1 MNENTPLIT
10 AGPKRKTP
18 SSWYAIFPMFL
29 VAFSGGALIAPH
41 VQFYTEIF
49 CTIYYKTH
57 NDIDNNLIP
66 FKDCAIPPVQKMV
79 SKAQAAIMFLTYA
92 STLLG
97 AGFYGRLSDR
107 KGRSLIVRIST
118 IGSLLYV
125 SCDLLTAKYYDTI
138 GISLLFVGPLFRGI
152 LAGEGVLMAAVQ
164 AYIADCTSA
173 DSRTVI
179 FARLMASLFIG
190 SAIGPFVSS
199 QILKH
204 TGSLITVFYVAF
216 VVDIINVLYT
226 VFILPESSQFID
238 QPASQQGRDSHKRSV
253 GLCSHINIF
262 SALKILFKNR
272 PAHLTRYALPCIAL
286 ADFLLALVKRP
297 PTMLYAML
305 KFKWT
310 AYEGSLYYTCTS
322 LMKLM
327 MMIGILPLL
336 SKLFKR
342 KCPQAQT
349 PTAADQEKMV
359 NSSTLFDIWMVRI
372 GIGMDAV
379 CLALAGLASNVVLF
393 TTAGM
398 LQSVSMLAQPSIR
411 GLLTTCVKPNQ
422 VGELLG
428 AVAILDS
435 LAMMI
440 AHLGINF
447 IYYSSV
453 LTMPNLTFFVCAFIA
468 GCSCLA
474 AFMVRQRTTRID
486 DTLEEGSLITGADSD
501 SAESSSTLAACCPT
515 TQQVVKIR
523 E

>member
-1 MNENTPLIT
+1 MRLMILP
-10 AGPKRKTP
+10 R
-18 SSWYAIFPMFL
+18 
-29 VAFSGGALIAPH
+29 
-41 VQFYTEIF
+41 
-49 CTIYYKTH
+49 YYKTH
-57 NDIDNNLIP
+57 SGADDNLIP

-125 SCDLLTAKYYDTI
+125 SCDLITAKYHDTI
-138 GISLLFVGPLFRGI
+138 GIALLFVGPLIRGI
-152 LAGEGVLMAAVQ
+152 MAGEGVLMAAVQ
-164 AYIADCTSA
+164 AYIADCTSV

-204 TGSLITVFYVAF
+204 TGSLVNVFYVAF
-216 VVDIINVLYT
+216 IVDIINVLYT
-226 VFILPESSQFID
+226 VFILPESNHFIN
-238 QPASQQGRDSHKRSV
+238 QPASQQANDTDKRTM
-253 GLCSHINIF
+253 GLCSHVNIF
-262 SALKILFKNR
+262 SALKILFKDR
-272 PAHLTRYALPCIAL
+272 PLHLTRYALPCIAL

-297 PTMLYAML
+297 PTLLYAML

-322 LMKLM
+322 LMKLL
-327 MMIGILPLL
+327 MMIGVLPLL
-336 SKLFKR
+336 SKLFKK
-342 KCPQAQT
+342 KCPKAQA
-349 PTAADQEKMV
+349 PTAADQEKLA

-435 LAMMI
+435 LAMMT

-453 LTMPNLTFFVCAFIA
+453 LTMPNLTFFVCSFIA

-474 AFMVRQRTTRID
+474 AFMVRRKNNRVD
-486 DTLEEGSLITGADSD
+486 DTLEDGNLIIEADRDGA
-501 SAESSSTLAACCPT
+501 EPLPNLACST
-515 TQQVVKIR
+515 TQHVVKIR

>member
-1 MNENTPLIT
+1 
-10 AGPKRKTP
+10 
-18 SSWYAIFPMFL
+18 
-29 VAFSGGALIAPH
+29 
-41 VQFYTEIF
+41 
-49 CTIYYKTH
+49 
-57 NDIDNNLIP
+57 
-66 FKDCAIPPVQKMV
+66 MV
-79 SKAQAAIMFLTYA
+79 SKAQAIIMFLTYA

-107 KGRSLIVRIST
+107 KGRSLILRIST

-125 SCDLLTAKYYDTI
+125 FCDLLTAKYYDTI
-138 GISLLFVGPLFRGI
+138 GIALLFVGPLIRGI
-152 LAGEGVLMAAVQ
+152 MAGESVLMAAVQ

-173 DSRTVI
+173 DARTVI

-199 QILKH
+199 LVLKH
-204 TGSLITVFYVAF
+204 TGSIVHVFYIAF

-226 VFILPESSQFID
+226 LFILPESNQCMIHPHENDDTS
-238 QPASQQGRDSHKRSV
+238 KRAT
-253 GLCSHINIF
+253 GLCSRLNIF
-262 SALKILFKNR
+262 SALHILFKDR
-272 PAHLTRYALPCIAL
+272 PIHLTRYALPCIAL
-286 ADFLLALVKRP
+286 AEFLLTLVKRP
-297 PTMLYAML
+297 PTLLYAML

-342 KCPQAQT
+342 KCPKAHV
-349 PTAADQEKMV
+349 PTVEDQEKRV
-359 NSSTLFDIWMVRI
+359 SSSTLFDIWMVRI

-435 LAMMI
+435 IAMII
-440 AHLGINF
+440 AHVGINF
-447 IYYSSV
+447 IYSSSV
-453 LTMPNLTFFVCAFIA
+453 LTMPNLTFFVCSAIA

-474 AFMVRQRTTRID
+474 ALMVQRKTTRMD
-486 DTLEEGSLITGADSD
+486 DALEEGPIEQTAEADD
-501 SAESSSTLAACCPT
+501 GDIAASSSSSALTCPT
-515 TQQVVKIR
+515 AQHVVKVHR
-523 E
+523 

>member
-1 MNENTPLIT
+1 MRL
-10 AGPKRKTP
+10 
-18 SSWYAIFPMFL
+18 
-29 VAFSGGALIAPH
+29 
-41 VQFYTEIF
+41 
-49 CTIYYKTH
+49 TISTRYYKTH
-57 NDIDNNLIP
+57 NDNDINLIP
-66 FKDCAIPPVQKMV
+66 FKDCAVPPVQKMV

-138 GISLLFVGPLFRGI
+138 GITLLFVGPLIRGI
-152 LAGEGVLMAAVQ
+152 MAGEGVLMAAVQ

-204 TGSLITVFYVAF
+204 TDSLVNVFYVAF
-216 VVDIINVLYT
+216 IVDIINVLYT
-226 VFILPESSQFID
+226 VFILPESNQFIN
-238 QPASQQGRDSHKRSV
+238 QHESQQGNDTHKRAL
-253 GLCSHINIF
+253 GLCSHVNIF
-262 SALKILFKNR
+262 SALKILFKDR
-272 PAHLTRYALPCIAL
+272 PIHLTRYALPCIAL

-297 PTMLYAML
+297 PTLLYAML

-327 MMIGILPLL
+327 MMIGVLPLF
-336 SKLFKR
+336 SKLFKK
-342 KCPQAQT
+342 KCPKAHAT
-349 PTAADQEKMV
+349 TAADQEKIV
-359 NSSTLFDIWMVRI
+359 SSSTLFDIWMVRV

-379 CLALAGLASNVVLF
+379 CLALAGLASNVILF

-435 LAMMI
+435 IAMMI

-453 LTMPNLTFFVCAFIA
+453 LTMPNLTFFVCSFIA
-468 GCSCLA
+468 SCSCLA
-474 AFMVRQRTTRID
+474 AFMVRQKTTKID
-486 DTLEEGSLITGADSD
+486 DALEEGYFIDSD
-501 SAESSSTLAACCPT
+501 RDIAESSSTLACPAT
-515 TQQVVKIR
+515 KHVVEIR